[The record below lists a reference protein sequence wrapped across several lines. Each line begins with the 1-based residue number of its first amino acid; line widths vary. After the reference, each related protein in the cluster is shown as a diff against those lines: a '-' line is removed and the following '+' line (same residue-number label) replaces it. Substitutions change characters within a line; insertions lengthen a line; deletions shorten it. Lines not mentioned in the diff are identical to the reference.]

1 VWLLLIVVAA
11 LALGGFA
18 ASRGLG
24 DLLPEAE
31 GGNAEGGSQTTDVD
45 AEHARELLAEL
56 RVGEWASMSGYSRD
70 RFPHWRTVDGCDARQ
85 TVLARDGE
93 QTETEED
100 SCRVV
105 SGSWFSPFDGATLD
119 DPGDVDIDHIVPLAN
134 AWRTGADEW
143 DDDQRADFANDME
156 NPQLIAVSASS
167 NRSKGDQDPSQWRPD
182 RDYWC
187 QYAHDWVVVKH
198 SWELSVTEAEQ
209 QALADMLDTCD

>member
-1 VWLLLIVVAA
+1 MWLLLIVVAA

-18 ASRGLG
+18 AGGGLG

-31 GGNAEGGSQTTDVD
+31 GDNAEGGSQSTDVD

-56 RVGEWASMSGYSRD
+56 RVAEWASMSGYSRD
-70 RFPHWRTVDGCDARQ
+70 RFAHWRTVDGCDARQ

-93 QTETEED
+93 QIETEDD
-100 SCRVV
+100 SCQVA
-105 SGSWFSPFDGATLD
+105 SGSWFSPFDGATLE

-143 DDDQRADFANDME
+143 DDDRRADFANDKE

-198 SWELSVTEAEQ
+198 SWELSVTEEEQ